1 MSNEALIFQEFC
13 QRYSRYIYI
22 YIYIRDI
29 DSEYYG
35 SLEEE
40 GKNLR

>member
-13 QRYSRYIYI
+13 QRYSLYIYI

>member
-13 QRYSRYIYI
+13 QRYSLYI

>member
-13 QRYSRYIYI
+13 QRYSL